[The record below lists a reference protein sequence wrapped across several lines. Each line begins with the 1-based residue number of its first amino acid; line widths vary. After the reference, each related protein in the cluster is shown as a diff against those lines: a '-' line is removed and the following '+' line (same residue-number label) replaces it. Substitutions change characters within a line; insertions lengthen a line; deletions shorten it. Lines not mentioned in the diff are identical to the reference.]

1 VWQCRTRRGQRK
13 HATQLTTSASSD
25 TAESPGAHSVSCL
38 LVPAS
43 LTLRLPGQARLLA
56 YALATL
62 LLLRLL
68 RPRRAARLAPE
79 ASTRGGDSPPAG
91 RCVAWRAT
99 QCGSQYSTR
108 LPLEDLSCSTVIQ
121 PADKRMS
128 GACVKGSRASA
139 LRASLVPDSNVSQT
153 PQATASAGNSG
164 FTWRRWR
171 CCVARA

>member
-1 VWQCRTRRGQRK
+1 MRRSSRRVPPQTRLSRPVRTPCRALWSPPPS
-13 HATQLTTSASSD
+13 HCAS
-25 TAESPGAHSVSCL
+25 H
-38 LVPAS
+38 
-43 LTLRLPGQARLLA
+43 GQARLLA
-56 YALATL
+56 CALATL

-79 ASTRGGDSPPAG
+79 ASTRGDDSPPAG